1 MNYRYILFDLDGT
14 ITESAPGIINSA
26 CYALE
31 KMGCKVT
38 DKNDLKKFI
47 GPPLNESMEK
57 YYGMTPEDALRAVA
71 YFREYFSVTGIF
83 ENSVYEGFLETLDIL
98 KAHGKILAIA
108 TSKPEE
114 YAKRIADK
122 FGFTDYFEGI
132 YGATMDNSRVHKG
145 DVIHYAL
152 ESLGLSGNEDNRSDK
167 LDHVLM
173 VGDRSND
180 ILGAKAN
187 GLASMGVLYG
197 YGSREEL
204 ESAGADYIVETTLD
218 VARIILE

>member
-1 MNYRYILFDLDGT
+1 MNYQYILFDLDGT

-31 KMGCKVT
+31 KMGYEVT

-47 GPPLNESMEK
+47 GPPLNKSMEK
-57 YYGMTPEDALRAVA
+57 YYGMTPEEALKAVA

-83 ENSVYEGFLETLDIL
+83 ENSIYEGFIETLEAL
-98 KAHGKILAIA
+98 KEQGKTLAIA

-114 YAKRIADK
+114 YAQRIADK
-122 FGFTDYFEGI
+122 FEFTDYFEEI
-132 YGATMDNSRVHKG
+132 YGATMDCARVQKE
-145 DVIHYAL
+145 DVIRYAL
-152 ESLGLSGNEDNRSDK
+152 EGLGLIGKEADESRK
-167 LDHVLM
+167 LDQVLM
-173 VGDRSND
+173 IGDRSND

-204 ESAGADYIVETTLD
+204 ENDGADYIAETTRD
-218 VARIILE
+218 VARIILG